1 MKNETAKA
9 KRQKCCD
16 KMMDEFLMLDKH
28 ERIPLDVTLHLLK
41 CKKCRTQIRYLSKAE
56 KFASSPLK
64 ITVPVTNSKI
74 SEILKEANPA
84 WQTENLRI
92 KPVSMKKW
100 IFCGILMIFLMA
112 TYPFSAAK
120 LSGEIMNTFF
130 YIFFGIVVTA
140 YCAIFIAA
148 NLDYFVKKT
157 GSTNCTKQIS

>member
-1 MKNETAKA
+1 MIMMKSEIAKA
-9 KRQKCCD
+9 RRQKRCG
-16 KMMDEFLMLDKH
+16 KMMDKFLMLDKH

-41 CKKCRTQIRYLSKAE
+41 CKKCRSQVRYLTKAE
-56 KFASSPLK
+56 KFAAEPLK
-64 ITVPVTNSKI
+64 IS
-74 SEILKEANPA
+74 L
-84 WQTENLRI
+84 LRI

-112 TYPFSAAK
+112 TYQFSAAK
-120 LSGEIMNTFF
+120 LSGEIMNTIF

-157 GSTNCTKQIS
+157 GRTNCAKQIR